1 MGPPSAR
8 GLSAAADTGT
18 DAVTPDDAETRECYD
33 VAVIGGGVV
42 GHGIAWAARLSGRS
56 VALIDDAPGSGASWA
71 AAGMLAPV
79 SELHYQEEALLELM
93 LESSRL
99 WPAFAAALDGEPA
112 AAPDAGHAADAGGA
126 RTDTGTG
133 YLTTPTLAVGADAA
147 DRRALA
153 DLRTVQQGHGL
164 AVEPL
169 TVREAR
175 VREPLLSPGISCAFD
190 IPADHQ
196 VDPRRLL
203 ARIGELLA
211 ADEQCRTVTRRA
223 AGLIWTD
230 GRVAG
235 ASLAGGGSVRATET
249 IVANGLGAAA
259 LEGLPAGLRL
269 PLRPVHGDILRL
281 RVPER
286 LRPLLTSTVRGLVRG
301 VPVYIVPRQD
311 GTVVIG
317 ATQREDAL
325 GAESPTAAPTGGAP
339 TGAPEAGGS
348 RAGGA
353 VSAGGVYQL
362 LRDAQQLV
370 PAVAELELLEAT
382 ARARP
387 GTPDNAPLLGRV
399 AEPGGHGD
407 VAGLIIA
414 TGFFRHGILLTPAAA
429 EICRQLL
436 DGVADPRWAH
446 FRPDRFATGTQ
457 DTGTQDTGTEDTGT
471 RYTGTEGSR
480 TQDTVPPAAGPPE
493 TTTGI
498 TAPRITAPRNTT
510 HPDSTPEHSKEMV

>member
-1 MGPPSAR
+1 MKRTAAGREATT
-8 GLSAAADTGT
+8 AAAV
-18 DAVTPDDAETRECYD
+18 ADDDETRKCYD

-42 GHGIAWAARLSGRS
+42 GHGIAWAARRSGRS

-99 WPAFAAALDGEPA
+99 WPAFAAGLEGGAG
-112 AAPDAGHAADAGGA
+112 DAGTASGA
-126 RTDTGTG
+126 VTGTG

-153 DLRTVQQGHGL
+153 DLRTVQQASGL
-164 AVEPL
+164 TVEPL

-211 ADEQCRTVTRRA
+211 ADSGCQVIRRRA
-223 AGLIWTD
+223 EGLVWRD
-230 GRVAG
+230 GSVAG
-235 ASLAGGGSVRATET
+235 ATLAGGGSVRATET
-249 IVANGLGAAA
+249 IVANGLGATA
-259 LEGLPAGLRL
+259 LAGLPAGLRL

-281 RVPER
+281 RVPEN

-317 ATQREDAL
+317 ATQREDAPGDNSPA
-325 GAESPTAAPTGGAP
+325 GAS
-339 TGAPEAGGS
+339 AGGDP
-348 RAGGA
+348 ACAA

-362 LRDAQQLV
+362 LRDAMQLL

-399 AEPGGHGD
+399 AGPGGQGD
-407 VAGLIIA
+407 TAGLIIA

-436 DGVADPRWAH
+436 DGTKDPRWSR
-446 FRPDRFATGTQ
+446 FRPDRFTDRGPR
-457 DTGTQDTGTEDTGT
+457 E
-471 RYTGTEGSR
+471 
-480 TQDTVPPAAGPPE
+480 AAP
-493 TTTGI
+493 TS
-498 TAPRITAPRNTT
+498 T
-510 HPDSTPEHSKEMV
+510 HHTPEHSKETV

>member
-1 MGPPSAR
+1 MRTPSATAAPAPQ
-8 GLSAAADTGT
+8 GAADDAAAGKY
-18 DAVTPDDAETRECYD
+18 YD

-42 GHGIAWAARLSGRS
+42 GHGIAWAASRSGRS

-79 SELHYQEEALLELM
+79 SELHYQEEDLLELM

-99 WPAFAAALDGEPA
+99 WPGFAAGLE
-112 AAPDAGHAADAGGA
+112 AGDPGRSGADAGS
-126 RTDTGTG
+126 GTG
-133 YLTTPTLAVGADAA
+133 YRTTATLAVGVDAA
-147 DRRALA
+147 DRRSLA
-153 DLRTVQQGHGL
+153 DLATVQQSCGL
-164 AVEPL
+164 SVETL

-175 VREPLLSPGISCAFD
+175 AREPLLSPGISCAFD
-190 IPADHQ
+190 IAADHR

-203 ARIGELLA
+203 ARISALLA
-211 ADEQCRTVTRRA
+211 ADSRSAAVRCRA
-223 AGLIWTD
+223 AGLLWNR
-230 GRVAG
+230 GRVSG
-235 ASLAGGGSVRATET
+235 VSLAGGGTVRAQET
-249 IVANGLGAAA
+249 IVANGLGAAGLA
-259 LEGLPAGLRL
+259 GLPAELQL

-281 RVPER
+281 RVPSHM
-286 LRPLLTSTVRGLVRG
+286 RPLLTSTVRGLVRG

-325 GAESPTAAPTGGAP
+325 SEGARTEDGTPAGHAVHP
-339 TGAPEAGGS
+339 AGGS
-348 RAGGA
+348 A

-399 AEPGGHGD
+399 RDRSPGRGGE
-407 VAGLIIA
+407 VGGLIIA

-429 EICRQLL
+429 EIVRQLL
-436 DGVADPRWAH
+436 DGEPDPRWVR
-446 FRPDRFATGTQ
+446 FRPDRFPA
-457 DTGTQDTGTEDTGT
+457 
-471 RYTGTEGSR
+471 GSR
-480 TQDTVPPAAGPPE
+480 HAAPHGHRP
-493 TTTGI
+493 
-498 TAPRITAPRNTT
+498 
-510 HPDSTPEHSKEMV
+510 HPEHSKESA

>member
-1 MGPPSAR
+1 MGTTNVR
-8 GLSAAADTGT
+8 GTAAGSHAAAPAAAADDSKTGK
-18 DAVTPDDAETRECYD
+18 CYD

-42 GHGIAWAARLSGRS
+42 GHGIAWAARRTGRT

-79 SELHYQEEALLELM
+79 SELHYQEEPLLELM

-99 WPAFAAALDGEPA
+99 WPAFAAGLED
-112 AAPDAGHAADAGGA
+112 GGA
-126 RTDTGTG
+126 GTDSRTGAANSTG
-133 YLTTPTLAVGADAA
+133 YLTTPTLAVGFDAA

-153 DLRTVQQGHGL
+153 DLRTVQRASGL

-169 TVREAR
+169 AVREAR
-175 VREPLLSPGISCAFD
+175 TREPLLSPGISCAFD

-196 VDPRRLL
+196 IDPRRLL
-203 ARIGELLA
+203 ARIAELLA
-211 ADEQCRTVTRRA
+211 ADSHCDTIGRRA
-223 AGLIWTD
+223 TGLFWQD
-230 GRVAG
+230 GSVSG
-235 ASLAGGGSVRATET
+235 ATLSGGGTVRAKES

-259 LEGLPAGLRL
+259 LQNLPAGLRL

-281 RVPER
+281 RVPQK

-317 ATQREDAL
+317 ATQREDAP
-325 GAESPTAAPTGGAP
+325 GQISEEGGP
-339 TGAPEAGGS
+339 AGGCPA
-348 RAGGA
+348 RTA

-362 LRDAQQLV
+362 LRDAQQLL

-387 GTPDNAPLLGRV
+387 ATPDNAPLLGRV
-399 AEPGGHGD
+399 AAPGDHGRI
-407 VAGLIIA
+407 AGLIIA

-436 DGVADPRWAH
+436 DGAEDSRWAR
-446 FRPDRFATGTQ
+446 FRPDRFT
-457 DTGTQDTGTEDTGT
+457 
-471 RYTGTEGSR
+471 
-480 TQDTVPPAAGPPE
+480 AG
-493 TTTGI
+493 
-498 TAPRITAPRNTT
+498 TAPGRLSGQQHMTPQTT
-510 HPDSTPEHSKEMV
+510 NPTPGHSKETA

>member
-1 MGPPSAR
+1 MGTTSVRGTAAR
-8 GLSAAADTGT
+8 TDAAAPAGAADDTEPGK
-18 DAVTPDDAETRECYD
+18 CYD

-42 GHGIAWAARLSGRS
+42 GHGIAWAARRSGRT

-79 SELHYQEEALLELM
+79 SELHYQEEPLLELM

-99 WPAFAAALDGEPA
+99 WPAFAAGLED
-112 AAPDAGHAADAGGA
+112 GGA
-126 RTDTGTG
+126 GTDTCTVTGAAGSTG

-147 DRRALA
+147 DRQALA
-153 DLRTVQQGHGL
+153 DLRTVQQASGL
-164 AVEPL
+164 AVNPL

-175 VREPLLSPGISCAFD
+175 TREPLLSPGISCAFD

-203 ARIGELLA
+203 ARMGELLA
-211 ADEQCRTVTRRA
+211 ADSDCRILSRRA
-223 AGLIWTD
+223 AGLLWRD

-235 ASLAGGGSVRATET
+235 ATLAGGGAVFANET

-259 LEGLPAGLRL
+259 LHGLPAGLRL

-281 RVPER
+281 RVPEK

-325 GAESPTAAPTGGAP
+325 GEGCQSAAPAGAP
-339 TGAPEAGGS
+339 DGAKPS
-348 RAGGA
+348 SA

-362 LRDAQQLV
+362 LRDAQQLL

-399 AEPGGHGD
+399 AGPGHGED
-407 VAGLIIA
+407 VEGLIIA
-414 TGFFRHGILLTPAAA
+414 TGFFRHGVLLTPVAGAV
-429 EICRQLL
+429 CRALL
-436 DGVADPRWAH
+436 DGQSEPRWAG
-446 FRPDRFATGTQ
+446 FRPDRFSHRRPSPTQ
-457 DTGTQDTGTEDTGT
+457 D
-471 RYTGTEGSR
+471 
-480 TQDTVPPAAGPPE
+480 PPGQHAQPANASAKDRM
-493 TTTGI
+493 
-498 TAPRITAPRNTT
+498 TA
-510 HPDSTPEHSKEMV
+510 

>member
-1 MGPPSAR
+1 
-8 GLSAAADTGT
+8 
-18 DAVTPDDAETRECYD
+18 
-33 VAVIGGGVV
+33 
-42 GHGIAWAARLSGRS
+42 
-56 VALIDDAPGSGASWA
+56 
-71 AAGMLAPV
+71 
-79 SELHYQEEALLELM
+79 
-93 LESSRL
+93 
-99 WPAFAAALDGEPA
+99 
-112 AAPDAGHAADAGGA
+112 
-126 RTDTGTG
+126 
-133 YLTTPTLAVGADAA
+133 VGADAA

-153 DLRTVQQGHGL
+153 DLRTVQQAHGL

-169 TVREAR
+169 TVRAAR
-175 VREPLLSPGISCAFD
+175 TREPLLSPGISCAFD

-203 ARIGELLA
+203 ARMAELLA
-211 ADEQCRTVTRRA
+211 SDSGCDVISRRA
-223 AGLIWTD
+223 AGLRWED
-230 GRVAG
+230 GRVVGAG
-235 ASLAGGGSVRATET
+235 LDGGGFIRAGET

-259 LEGLPAGLRL
+259 LDGLPAGLRL

-281 RVPER
+281 RVPGR

-317 ATQREDAL
+317 ATQREDDL
-325 GAESPTAAPTGGAP
+325 GEDGLAATP
-339 TGAPEAGGS
+339 AGGS
-348 RAGGA
+348 LAGGTRPGTPARATRAGGTVAGTA

-399 AEPGGHGD
+399 GEQGRPGD

-429 EICRQLL
+429 EICRRLL

-446 FRPDRFATGTQ
+446 FRPDRFAAGTPAA
-457 DTGTQDTGTEDTGT
+457 T
-471 RYTGTEGSR
+471 
-480 TQDTVPPAAGPPE
+480 PAAGTPAATPA
-493 TTTGI
+493 GGLR
-498 TAPRITAPRNTT
+498 TAGAQRTDGRNTS
-510 HPDSTPEHSKEMV
+510 PKPEHSKETV

>member
-1 MGPPSAR
+1 MGTTSAPGTPAGR
-8 GLSAAADTGT
+8 EPATPAAVAHDT
-18 DAVTPDDAETRECYD
+18 ETRQYYD

-42 GHGIAWAARLSGRS
+42 GHGIAWAARRAGRS

-99 WPAFAAALDGEPA
+99 WPAFAAGLE
-112 AAPDAGHAADAGGA
+112 GGA
-126 RTDTGTG
+126 GDTGAVHGPATG

-153 DLRTVQQGHGL
+153 DLRTVQQASGL

-169 TVREAR
+169 TVRDAR
-175 VREPLLSPGISCAFD
+175 MREPLLSPGISCAFD

-203 ARIGELLA
+203 VRIGELLA
-211 ADEQCRTVTRRA
+211 ADSGCQAIRRRA
-223 AGLIWTD
+223 ESLVWRG
-230 GRVAG
+230 GKVAG
-235 ASLAGGGSVRATET
+235 ATLAGGGSVRAAET
-249 IVANGLGAAA
+249 IVANGLGANA
-259 LEGLPAGLRL
+259 LAGLPAGLRL

-281 RVPER
+281 RVPEK

-317 ATQREDAL
+317 ATQREDAP
-325 GAESPTAAPTGGAP
+325 GEISQAGVP
-339 TGAPEAGGS
+339 AGGVP
-348 RAGGA
+348 AGAA

-362 LRDAQQLV
+362 LRDAMQLL

-399 AEPGGHGD
+399 AGPGGQGD
-407 VAGLIIA
+407 TAGLIIA
-414 TGFFRHGILLTPAAA
+414 TGFFRHGILLTPVAA

-436 DGVADPRWAH
+436 DGIEDPRWSR
-446 FRPDRFATGTQ
+446 FRPDRFAAGTPTAGGRPAGGPR
-457 DTGTQDTGTEDTGT
+457 DAA
-471 RYTGTEGSR
+471 
-480 TQDTVPPAAGPPE
+480 PPS
-493 TTTGI
+493 
-498 TAPRITAPRNTT
+498 T
-510 HPDSTPEHSKEMV
+510 HHTPDHSKETV

>member
-1 MGPPSAR
+1 MGTTSVRGTAAR
-8 GLSAAADTGT
+8 TDAAAPAGAADDTEPGK
-18 DAVTPDDAETRECYD
+18 CYD

-42 GHGIAWAARLSGRS
+42 GHGIAWAARRSGRT

-79 SELHYQEEALLELM
+79 SELHYQEEPLLELM

-99 WPAFAAALDGEPA
+99 WPAFAAGLED
-112 AAPDAGHAADAGGA
+112 GGA
-126 RTDTGTG
+126 GTDTCTVTGAAGSTG

-147 DRRALA
+147 DRQALA
-153 DLRTVQQGHGL
+153 DLRTVQQASGL
-164 AVEPL
+164 AVNPL

-175 VREPLLSPGISCAFD
+175 TREPLLSPGISCAFD

-203 ARIGELLA
+203 ARMGELLA
-211 ADEQCRTVTRRA
+211 ADSDCRILSRRA
-223 AGLIWTD
+223 AGLLWRD

-235 ASLAGGGSVRATET
+235 ATLAGGGAVFANET

-259 LEGLPAGLRL
+259 LHGLPAGLRL

-281 RVPER
+281 RVPEK

-311 GTVVIG
+311 GTVVLG

-325 GAESPTAAPTGGAP
+325 GEGCQSAAPAGAP
-339 TGAPEAGGS
+339 DGAPDGAKPS
-348 RAGGA
+348 SA

-362 LRDAQQLV
+362 LRDAQQLL

-387 GTPDNAPLLGRV
+387 GTPDNSPLLGRV
-399 AEPGGHGD
+399 AAQGGPGD
-407 VAGLIIA
+407 IAGLIIA

-436 DGVADPRWAH
+436 DGAEDSRWAL
-446 FRPDRFATGTQ
+446 FRPDRFGA
-457 DTGTQDTGTEDTGT
+457 GTEPAGQPDAGQPGT
-471 RYTGTEGSR
+471 S
-480 TQDTVPPAAGPPE
+480 
-493 TTTGI
+493 
-498 TAPRITAPRNTT
+498 T
-510 HPDSTPEHSKEMV
+510 HPTPEHSKETV

>member
-1 MGPPSAR
+1 MGPTSASR
-8 GLSAAADTGT
+8 TSAAAHTAT
-18 DAVTPDDAETRECYD
+18 DAATADDAKTRECYD

-42 GHGIAWAARLSGRS
+42 GHGIAWAAIRSGRS

-79 SELHYQEEALLELM
+79 SELHYQEETLLELM

-99 WPAFAAALDGEPA
+99 WPAFAAGLASEPA
-112 AAPDAGHAADAGGA
+112 GVPAAGPDTGRTGGAGGA
-126 RTDTGTG
+126 GTDTGADTGTG

-153 DLRTVQQGHGL
+153 DLRAVQQAHGL
-164 AVEPL
+164 TVEPL

-175 VREPLLSPGISCAFD
+175 AREPLLSPGISCAFG

-203 ARIGELLA
+203 ARIGGLLT
-211 ADEQCRTVTRRA
+211 ADAQCHTIRRRA
-223 AGLIWTD
+223 AGLLWAD

-235 ASLAGGGSVRATET
+235 ASLAGGGTVRATET

-281 RVPER
+281 RVPEK

-325 GAESPTAAPTGGAP
+325 GAGSPPAAGNNSP
-339 TGAPEAGGS
+339 
-348 RAGGA
+348 GGA

-387 GTPDNAPLLGRV
+387 GTPDNAPLLGWV
-399 AEPGGHGD
+399 AESGGSGD

-436 DGVADPRWAH
+436 DGVADPRWAP
-446 FRPDRFATGTQ
+446 FRPDRFAP
-457 DTGTQDTGTEDTGT
+457 T
-471 RYTGTEGSR
+471 R
-480 TQDTVPPAAGPPE
+480 D
-493 TTTGI
+493 I
-498 TAPRITAPRNTT
+498 
-510 HPDSTPEHSKEMV
+510 TPEHSKETV

>member
-8 GLSAAADTGT
+8 GMSAAADTAT
-18 DAVTPDDAETRECYD
+18 DAAAPDDAETRDCYD

-42 GHGIAWAARLSGRS
+42 GHGIAWAVRLSGRS
-56 VALIDDAPGSGASWA
+56 VALIDDAPGTGASWA

-112 AAPDAGHAADAGGA
+112 AGLDGGPAAGLDSGQTVAGA

-153 DLRTVQQGHGL
+153 DLRTVQQAHGL

-190 IPADHQ
+190 IAADHQ

-203 ARIGELLA
+203 ARIGEILA
-211 ADEQCRTVTRRA
+211 ADGQCDTITRRA
-223 AGLIWTD
+223 AGLLWAD

-235 ASLAGGGSVRATET
+235 ASLVGGGSVRATET
-249 IVANGLGAAA
+249 IVANGLGAAM

-325 GAESPTAAPTGGAP
+325 GAKSQTGAP
-339 TGAPEAGGS
+339 AGGNIAGAPEAGAPEAGRS
-348 RAGGA
+348 SAGGA

-370 PAVAELELLEAT
+370 PAVAELELLEST

-407 VAGLIIA
+407 V
-414 TGFFRHGILLTPAAA
+414 
-429 EICRQLL
+429 
-436 DGVADPRWAH
+436 
-446 FRPDRFATGTQ
+446 
-457 DTGTQDTGTEDTGT
+457 
-471 RYTGTEGSR
+471 
-480 TQDTVPPAAGPPE
+480 
-493 TTTGI
+493 
-498 TAPRITAPRNTT
+498 
-510 HPDSTPEHSKEMV
+510 

>member
-1 MGPPSAR
+1 MGTTSAPGTAAGR
-8 GLSAAADTGT
+8 EATNAAA
-18 DAVTPDDAETRECYD
+18 AADDAETRKCYD

-42 GHGIAWAARLSGRS
+42 GHGIAWAARRSGRS

-99 WPAFAAALDGEPA
+99 WPAFAAGLE
-112 AAPDAGHAADAGGA
+112 GGA
-126 RTDTGTG
+126 GDTGTNTGAATGTG

-153 DLRTVQQGHGL
+153 DLRTVQQASGL

-211 ADEQCRTVTRRA
+211 ADSGCQAIGRRA
-223 AGLIWTD
+223 EGLVWRN
-230 GRVAG
+230 GSVAG
-235 ASLAGGGSVRATET
+235 ATLAGGGSVRATET
-249 IVANGLGAAA
+249 IVANGLGADA
-259 LEGLPAGLRL
+259 LAGLPAGLRL

-281 RVPER
+281 RVPEK

-317 ATQREDAL
+317 ATQREDAP
-325 GAESPTAAPTGGAP
+325 GENSPAGAP
-339 TGAPEAGGS
+339 AGGD
-348 RAGGA
+348 RACAA

-362 LRDAQQLV
+362 LRDAMHLL

-399 AEPGGHGD
+399 AGPGGQGD
-407 VAGLIIA
+407 TAGLIIA

-436 DGVADPRWAH
+436 DGTEDPRWSR
-446 FRPDRFATGTQ
+446 FRPDRFTARGPR
-457 DTGTQDTGTEDTGT
+457 E
-471 RYTGTEGSR
+471 
-480 TQDTVPPAAGPPE
+480 AASTSP
-493 TTTGI
+493 
-498 TAPRITAPRNTT
+498 
-510 HPDSTPEHSKEMV
+510 HHTPEHSKETV